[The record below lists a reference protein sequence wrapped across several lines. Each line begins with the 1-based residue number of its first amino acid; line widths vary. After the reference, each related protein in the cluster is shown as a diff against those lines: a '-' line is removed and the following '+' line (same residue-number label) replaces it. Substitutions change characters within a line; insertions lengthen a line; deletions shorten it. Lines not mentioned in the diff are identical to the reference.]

1 MRPVCVGVTKKC
13 KKNGNFGQSA
23 TSASPSV
30 QRDLRFPANTLA
42 TGSQPWLISYGSRH
56 GWPGVSAPIQ
66 LMKPQSASNQ
76 RTRQARAT
84 PPPAVE
90 SAVTPAGTPS
100 AEAVQ
105 AAGVACVKRLPAYLQ
120 MLRVLQGEGH
130 EYVSGTV
137 LATTHSL
144 EPVIVRKDLAVTGVV
159 GTPRRGFRISD
170 LIAAIERFLGWN
182 NQTKAVLVG
191 VGNLGTALLGYQG
204 FENLGLRIAG
214 AFDRDPAKIGKWIQG
229 RKVQPISQLA
239 AFVRRGGIRLG
250 VLTVPAAVAQE
261 TADLM
266 IQAGIRGVW
275 NFSPV
280 RLEVPA
286 GAVAQKEDLAE
297 GLAVLSHKL
306 QHLPPTERAR
316 QALTVVSRP
325 YKP

>member
-1 MRPVCVGVTKKC
+1 
-13 KKNGNFGQSA
+13 
-23 TSASPSV
+23 
-30 QRDLRFPANTLA
+30 
-42 TGSQPWLISYGSRH
+42 
-56 GWPGVSAPIQ
+56 VSAHIH
-66 LMKPQSASNQ
+66 LMKAQSASNK
-76 RTRQARAT
+76 RARQARIIPLPAT
-84 PPPAVE
+84 E

-105 AAGVACVKRLPAYLQ
+105 VAGVACVKRLPAYLQ

-144 EPVIVRKDLAVTGVV
+144 EPVVVRKDLALTGAV
-159 GTPRRGFRISD
+159 GIPRRGFQIAE
-170 LIAAIERFLGWN
+170 LIAAIERFVGWD

-214 AFDRDPAKIGKWIQG
+214 AFDRDPGKVGKWIQG

-239 AFVRRGGIRLG
+239 AFVKRGGIRLG
-250 VLTVPAAVAQE
+250 VLTVPAAAAQE

-266 IQAGIRGVW
+266 IRAGLRGIW
-275 NFSPV
+275 NFSPA

-286 GAVAQKEDLAE
+286 GIVTQKEDLAE

-306 QHLPPTERAR
+306 QHLPAAGHVK
-316 QALTVVSRP
+316 QV
-325 YKP
+325 